1 MKIALDAMGGDKA
14 PGEIVRGG
22 ILAAE
27 EFGVE
32 VTLVGVTSAIRAE
45 IEKFNHPA
53 ASVSVVDAPDII
65 GMAESVM
72 VALKQKPRSGIAVGL
87 EMVKRGEASA
97 FVSAGNTGA
106 GMAAALM
113 ILDRLPGVLRPAL
126 AFVIPGFKGVGLL
139 LDVGANP
146 DCKPQNLVQFA
157 RMGSLY
163 MEHMYKMSRPRV
175 GLLSNGEEEEKGN
188 RLVREAHKLLKT
200 SGLNFVGNVEGKD
213 LLRGLA
219 DVVVTDGFTGNVVL
233 KLGEGIAETLMAS
246 VKLAVESN
254 IPALATAFIWS
265 PPLLDVYK
273 GYDFRKHGGVPLL
286 GVNGH
291 VILAHGRSDALAIKH
306 AVRQAQLAAQGE
318 MLSAMRA
325 ALAKP
330 EEEAT
335 EVGAKES

>member
-14 PGEIVRGG
+14 PDEIIRGG
-22 ILAAE
+22 VLAAE

-32 VTLVGVTSAIRAE
+32 VALVGVSSVIRPQL
-45 IEKFNHPA
+45 EKLGYA
-53 ASVSVVDAPDII
+53 GASVSTVDAPDII
-65 GMAESVM
+65 SMAES
-72 VALKQKPRSGIAVGL
+72 ATAAIRQKQRSSIVVGL
-87 EMVKRGEASA
+87 EMVKCGEASA

-113 ILDRLPGVLRPAL
+113 LLDRLPGVLRPAL
-126 AFVIPGFKGVGLL
+126 AFVIPSLKGVGLL

-146 DCKPQNLVQFA
+146 DCKPQFLVQFA

-175 GLLSNGEEEEKGN
+175 ALLSNGEEEEKGN

-200 SGLNFVGNVEGKD
+200 SDLNFVGNVEGKD

-219 DVVVTDGFTGNVVL
+219 DVIVTDGFTGNVVL
-233 KLGEGIAETLMAS
+233 KLGEGVAETLFAS
-246 VKLAVESN
+246 VKQAVEGN
-254 IPALATAFIWS
+254 LPALATAFIWS

-291 VILAHGRSDALAIKH
+291 VILAHGRSDAMAIKH
-306 AVRQAQLAAQGE
+306 AVRQAQMLAQSELLRA
-318 MLSAMRA
+318 LRA
-325 ALAKP
+325 ALASP
-330 EEEAT
+330 TGESTMVSAEE
-335 EVGAKES
+335 S